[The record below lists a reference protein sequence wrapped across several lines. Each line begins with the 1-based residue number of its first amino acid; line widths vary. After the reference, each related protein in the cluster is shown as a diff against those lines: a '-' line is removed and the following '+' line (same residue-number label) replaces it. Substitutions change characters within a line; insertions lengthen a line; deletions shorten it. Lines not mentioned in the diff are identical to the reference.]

1 MFTLKIENAAGAVVE
16 LTHDRKNYGIIS
28 VQGLTRPPAQINTA
42 TAGTVDGA
50 FYNSARLEMRN
61 IVIAVIPFGDI
72 EGNRQRLYDT
82 FPLPH
87 TPCTVYFENKNRS
100 VKIQGYV
107 ETLEGDLFQNRET
120 IQVSIICPRPYW
132 QDLTTI
138 YTELSQT
145 LARFEFPFSITEP
158 IPISEYTEYPVA
170 TVINSGDVISGL
182 VIHGS
187 VTGAVSGLMIYNSTT
202 RQYIGFDY
210 AFQSG
215 DEITVSTLSGSLSA
229 RLLRQGQTI
238 NLMQYLATGSTWLKL
253 ALGENNFTFSTADGA
268 EDIKITLETVNLYG
282 GV

>member
-1 MFTLKIENAAGAVVE
+1 MFTLKIENAAGAVIE

-50 FYNSARLEMRN
+50 FYSSARLEMRN
-61 IVIAVIPFGDI
+61 IVITVVPFGDI
-72 EGNRQRLYDT
+72 EGNRQRLYDI

-87 TPCTVYFENKNRS
+87 TPCTVYFANKNRS
-100 VKIQGYV
+100 VRIQGYV

-187 VTGAVSGLMIYNSTT
+187 ATGAVSGLMIYNSTT
-202 RQYIGFDY
+202 GQYIGFDY

-215 DEITVSTLSGSLSA
+215 DEITINTLSGSLSA

-238 NLMQYLATGSTWLKL
+238 NLMQYLAAGSKWLKL
-253 ALGENNFTFSTADGA
+253 ALGENNFTFSAEGA
-268 EDIKITLETVNLYG
+268 EDMKITLETVNLYG

>member
-1 MFTLKIENAAGAVVE
+1 MFTLKIENAAGAVIE

-28 VQGLTRPPAQINTA
+28 VQGLTRPPAQINAA

-61 IVIAVIPFGDI
+61 IVITVVPFGDI
-72 EGNRQRLYDT
+72 EGNRQRLYDI

-87 TPCTVYFENKNRS
+87 TPCTVYFANKNRS

-202 RQYIGFDY
+202 GQYIGFDY

-238 NLMQYLATGSTWLKL
+238 NLMQYLASGSKWLKL
-253 ALGENNFTFSTADGA
+253 ALGENNFTFAADGA